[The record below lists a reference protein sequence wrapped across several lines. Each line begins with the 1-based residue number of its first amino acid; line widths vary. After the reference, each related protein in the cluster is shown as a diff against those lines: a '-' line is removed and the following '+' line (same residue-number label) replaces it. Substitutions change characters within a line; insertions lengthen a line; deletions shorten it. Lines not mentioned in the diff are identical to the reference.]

1 MLSGLVF
8 GLALLFIT
16 DFIRNEF
23 DYAEVYEDIQFMNI
37 VLFKELIQKV
47 TGYQLEPFIKMST
60 FNQKFYLETVSD
72 LRELPTFQVYWQ

>member
-1 MLSGLVF
+1 VLSGLVF

>member
-47 TGYQLEPFIKMST
+47 TGYQLEPFIKLST
-60 FNQKFYLETVSD
+60 FNQKFYLETVSE
-72 LRELPTFQVYWQ
+72 LSELPTFQVYWQ

>member
-1 MLSGLVF
+1 VLSGLVF

-47 TGYQLEPFIKMST
+47 TGYQLEPFIKLST
-60 FNQKFYLETVSD
+60 FNQKFYLETVSE
-72 LRELPTFQVYWQ
+72 LSELPTFQVYWQ